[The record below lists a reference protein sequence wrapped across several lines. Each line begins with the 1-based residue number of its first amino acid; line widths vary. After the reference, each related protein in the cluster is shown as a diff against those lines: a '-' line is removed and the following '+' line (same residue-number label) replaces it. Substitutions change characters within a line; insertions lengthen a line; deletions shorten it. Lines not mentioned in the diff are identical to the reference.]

1 MVAREMTAPASSGR
15 EVQMVSQGNAQ
26 PVRASLKI
34 KAITYISLLILIVG
48 AVLSWYFLRQTQ
60 DVLTAELHKRAASL
74 TMNLAHNSKYGVLT
88 EDGVILQDLI
98 AGLLQEADVLFVS
111 IADAQGKV
119 LAQGFKDRSQAAS
132 PASSAGLAQQHVA
145 MLAPSV
151 TDLSIHYHVIGEQGL
166 YHAAAPVETTETG
179 PGKHDRQLATAMVL
193 LGTAAT
199 PEASDAPKTVR
210 RGSVQIILSP
220 ESMQAN
226 VRQTFGTGIGL
237 TLGII
242 LVALLLSFA
251 FCNYTL
257 TPVQAMARAAS
268 RVAAGDL
275 SQRVEAKSRDEIGV
289 LAMTFNHMTST
300 LDQMTQAQQ
309 QRLAELSALHAIGLV
324 TSSTLDLEQ
333 LIDSVLEAIVQRL
346 GYDRAKLFLVDA
358 HTPELVDGRIAGAT
372 EDIRAQL
379 RTIHIPLRD
388 EGGFLARV
396 ALTGEPVL
404 VEDLEH
410 VQDHAHG
417 PLIALL
423 GTRALVA
430 VPLKVEGRLLGVLS
444 VDNSRTE
451 RTLTAA
457 DQRLLVTVANQVATA
472 IANALAYQQIEQLN
486 VGLEEK
492 VQERTEALQRQQA
505 TLQEMNLQLE
515 IANRHK
521 SEFLANMSHELR
533 TPLNAVIGFSEVLLE
548 QMFGTLNAKQAE
560 YLDDILSSGKYL
572 LSLINDILDLA
583 KIEAGKLDLELG
595 VVALRQLLE
604 GSLVMVKE
612 RALAHG
618 IALSLD
624 MSDDLDTIMGD
635 ERKIKQILFNLLSN
649 AVKFTPDKGRVGIK
663 ATRSGDVVQIA
674 VWDTGVGIA
683 PYDQQRI
690 FEAFQQVGQGLTRKT
705 EGTGLGLTLT
715 KKFVELHGGTV
726 WVESALD
733 HGSTFTFTLPI
744 DATSRVA
751 ALAPALAETPQQP
764 PAVASRSGAMVL
776 VIEDDSKSVD
786 LLRIYLTEAGYAV
799 EVAQDGAEGLEKVK
813 RLAPDVVI
821 LDVLLP
827 KVDGWAFLS
836 QVKSDPATRD
846 IPVIIVSI
854 VDQKGKGFALGAADY
869 LIKPINK
876 EELLRKLAAFSLV
889 SKVRTTPVKILT
901 IDDDPRAIDMLAAV
915 LEPEGFQVLRAAGGA
930 EGIALAEAERPDLII
945 LDLLM
950 PGMNGFEVL
959 DHLGKSP
966 VTKQMPI
973 ILFTVKQLTAEEK
986 RRVKGRITWLAQKE
1000 GFQRQGFVD
1009 MVKEALHH
1017 TLGSRK

>member
-1 MVAREMTAPASSGR
+1 
-15 EVQMVSQGNAQ
+15 
-26 PVRASLKI
+26 
-34 KAITYISLLILIVG
+34 
-48 AVLSWYFLRQTQ
+48 LS
-60 DVLTAELHKRAASL
+60 
-74 TMNLAHNSKYGVLT
+74 
-88 EDGVILQDLI
+88 
-98 AGLLQEADVLFVS
+98 
-111 IADAQGKV
+111 
-119 LAQGFKDRSQAAS
+119 
-132 PASSAGLAQQHVA
+132 
-145 MLAPSV
+145 
-151 TDLSIHYHVIGEQGL
+151 
-166 YHAAAPVETTETG
+166 
-179 PGKHDRQLATAMVL
+179 
-193 LGTAAT
+193 
-199 PEASDAPKTVR
+199 
-210 RGSVQIILSP
+210 
-220 ESMQAN
+220 
-226 VRQTFGTGIGL
+226 
-237 TLGII
+237 
-242 LVALLLSFA
+242 
-251 FCNYTL
+251 
-257 TPVQAMARAAS
+257 
-268 RVAAGDL
+268 
-275 SQRVEAKSRDEIGV
+275 
-289 LAMTFNHMTST
+289 
-300 LDQMTQAQQ
+300 
-309 QRLAELSALHAIGLV
+309 
-324 TSSTLDLEQ
+324 
-333 LIDSVLEAIVQRL
+333 
-346 GYDRAKLFLVDA
+346 
-358 HTPELVDGRIAGAT
+358 
-372 EDIRAQL
+372 
-379 RTIHIPLRD
+379 
-388 EGGFLARV
+388 
-396 ALTGEPVL
+396 
-404 VEDLEH
+404 
-410 VQDHAHG
+410 
-417 PLIALL
+417 
-423 GTRALVA
+423 
-430 VPLKVEGRLLGVLS
+430 
-444 VDNSRTE
+444 
-451 RTLTAA
+451 
-457 DQRLLVTVANQVATA
+457 
-472 IANALAYQQIEQLN
+472 YQQIEQLN

-492 VQERTEALQRQQA
+492 VQERTEALRLQQE

-548 QMFGTLNAKQAE
+548 QMFGALNAKQAE

-572 LSLINDILDLA
+572 LSLINDILDLS

-595 VVALRQLLE
+595 VVALRPLLE

-624 MSDDLDTIMGD
+624 MSNDLDTIIGD

-649 AVKFTPDKGRVGIK
+649 AVKFTPDKGQVGIK
-663 ATRSGDVVQIA
+663 VTRAGDMVQIA

-683 PYDQQRI
+683 LEDQQRI
-690 FEAFQQVGQGLTRKT
+690 FEEFQQVGQGLTGKT

-726 WVESALD
+726 WVESALG

-744 DATSRVA
+744 DATSKPTS
-751 ALAPALAETPQQP
+751 LATVLAEATQQQN
-764 PAVASRSGAMVL
+764 AATSYTGAMVL
-776 VIEDDSKSVD
+776 IIEDDPKSVD

-836 QVKSDPATRD
+836 QVKSDPATKD

-901 IDDDPRAIDMLAAV
+901 IDDDPRAIEMLAAV
-915 LEPEGFQVLRAAGGA
+915 LEPEGFHVFRASGGA

-959 DHLGKSP
+959 DYLRKSP
-966 VTKQMPI
+966 VTKRMPI

-986 RRVKGRITWLAQKE
+986 RRIKGRITWLAQKE

-1009 MVKEALHH
+1009 MVKAALHH

>member
-1 MVAREMTAPASSGR
+1 MVGEMTESAPPER
-15 EVQMVSQGNAQ
+15 EVTMVYQGNAQ
-26 PVRASLKI
+26 PVRASLRI

-60 DVLTAELHKRAASL
+60 GVLTAELQKKAVSL
-74 TMNLAHNSKYGVLT
+74 TTNLAHNSRYGVLT
-88 EDGVILQDLI
+88 EDAVILQELI
-98 AGLLQEADVLFVS
+98 AGLLQEEDVLFVS

-119 LAQGFKDRSQAAS
+119 LAQQFKERHQSA
-132 PASSAGLAQQHVA
+132 PLASSFVLAKQHA
-145 MLAPSV
+145 EALAPYV
-151 TDLSIHYHVIGEQGL
+151 TGPSIHYHVIGEQGL
-166 YHAAAPVETTETG
+166 YHAAAPVETTEAM
-179 PGKHDRQLATAMVL
+179 PGKRDKELATAMVL
-193 LGTAAT
+193 LGTGSSA
-199 PEASDAPKTVR
+199 ESSEAPKTVR

-220 ESMQAN
+220 EKTQAN
-226 VRQTFGTGIGL
+226 VRQTFVTGIGL

-242 LVALLLSFA
+242 LVALLISFA

-257 TPVQAMARAAS
+257 TPVQAMANAAA
-268 RVAAGDL
+268 RIAAGDL
-275 SQRVEAKSRDEIGV
+275 SQRVEANSRDEIGV
-289 LAMTFNHMTST
+289 LAMTFNRMTTS
-300 LDQMTQAQQ
+300 LDHMTQAQQ

-324 TSSTLDLEQ
+324 TSSTLDMER
-333 LIDSVLEAIVQRL
+333 LIDSVLEAIVRHL

-358 HTPELVDGRIAGAT
+358 HQQALVHGRVAGAP
-372 EDIRAQL
+372 EDIDAQL
-379 RTIHIPLRD
+379 RTMHIPLRE

-396 ALTGEPVL
+396 ALHGEPVL
-404 VEDLEH
+404 VEDMQR
-410 VQDHAHG
+410 VRDHAHG
-417 PLIALL
+417 SLMDLL
-423 GTRALVA
+423 GTRSLVA
-430 VPLKVEGRLLGVLS
+430 VPLKVQDRILGVLS
-444 VDNSRTE
+444 VDNSRTA
-451 RTLTAA
+451 RTLTEA
-457 DQRLLVTVANQVATA
+457 DQRLLTTVANQVATA

-492 VQERTEALQRQQA
+492 VQERTEALRLQQE

-548 QMFGTLNAKQAE
+548 KMFGDLNAKQAE

-572 LSLINDILDLA
+572 LSLINDILDLS
-583 KIEAGKLDLELG
+583 KVEAGKLDLELG

-624 MSDDLDTIMGD
+624 MSNDLDTIIGD

-649 AVKFTPDKGRVGIK
+649 AVKFTPDKGQVGIK
-663 ATRSGDVVQIA
+663 VTRAGDVVQIA

-683 PYDQQRI
+683 LEDQQRI
-690 FEAFQQVGQGLTRKT
+690 FEEFRQVGQGLTGKT

-715 KKFVELHGGTV
+715 KRFVELHGGKV
-726 WVESALD
+726 WVESALG
-733 HGSTFTFTLPI
+733 HGSVFTFTLPI
-744 DATSRVA
+744 DGTTRHTSPAIILADATQPQDA
-751 ALAPALAETPQQP
+751 AAAATGAL
-764 PAVASRSGAMVL
+764 VL
-776 VIEDDSKSVD
+776 VIEDDAKSAD
-786 LLRIYLTEAGYAV
+786 LLRIYLTEAGYTV
-799 EVAQDGAEGLEKVK
+799 DVARDGAEGLQKVK
-813 RLAPDVVI
+813 RLAPDAII

-827 KVDGWAFLS
+827 KVDGWAFLT
-836 QVKSDPATRD
+836 QIKGDPTTKD

-869 LIKPINK
+869 LIKPIHK
-876 EELLRKLAAFSLV
+876 DELLRKLAAFSLV
-889 SKVRTTPVKILT
+889 TKVRTTPVKILA
-901 IDDDPRAIDMLAAV
+901 IDDDPRAVEMLAAV
-915 LEPEGFQVLRAAGGA
+915 LEPEGFHILRAYGGE
-930 EGIALAEAERPDLII
+930 EGIALAEKERPDLII

-959 DHLGKSP
+959 DRLGRSP

-986 RRVKGRITWLAQKE
+986 RRVKGRITWLAQKQE
-1000 GFQRQGFVD
+1000 FQQGGFVGT
-1009 MVKEALHH
+1009 VREALQQ
-1017 TLGSRK
+1017 TLGSKK

>member
-1 MVAREMTAPASSGR
+1 
-15 EVQMVSQGNAQ
+15 MVSQGNAQ
-26 PVRASLKI
+26 PVRVSLKI

-60 DVLTAELHKRAASL
+60 DVLTAELQKRAMSL
-74 TMNLAHNSKYGVLT
+74 TMNLAHNSRYGVLT
-88 EDGVILQDLI
+88 EDGVILHELI
-98 AGLLQEADVLFVS
+98 AGLLQEEDVLLVS
-111 IADAQGKV
+111 IADAEGRV
-119 LAQGFKDRSQAAS
+119 LAQRFKDRPQAAS
-132 PASSAGLAQQHVA
+132 PDASFILAQEHVET
-145 MLAPSV
+145 LAPHV

-166 YHAAAPVETTETG
+166 YHAAAPVETTEAT
-179 PGKHDRQLATAMVL
+179 PGKRDRQLATAMVL
-193 LGTAAT
+193 LGTGT
-199 PEASDAPKTVR
+199 HPESSDAPKTVR

-220 ESMQAN
+220 ESTQAN
-226 VRQTFGTGIGL
+226 VRQTFITGIGL

-251 FCNYTL
+251 FWNYTL

-268 RVAAGDL
+268 QVASGDL
-275 SQRVEAKSRDEIGV
+275 SQRVEANSRDEIGV
-289 LAMTFNHMTST
+289 LAMTFNHMTAT

-324 TSSTLDLEQ
+324 TSSTLDMEQ
-333 LIDSVLEAIVQRL
+333 LIDSVLEAVVQHL

-358 HTPELVDGRIAGAT
+358 STQELVDGRIAGAT

-379 RTIHIPLRD
+379 RTIHIPLRE

-404 VEDLEH
+404 VEDVEH
-410 VQDHAHG
+410 AQDHAHG

-430 VPLKVEGRLLGVLS
+430 VPLKMEDRILGVLS
-444 VDNSRTE
+444 VDNFRTE
-451 RTLTAA
+451 RTLTTA
-457 DQRLLVTVANQVATA
+457 DQRLLTTVASQVATA

-533 TPLNAVIGFSEVLLE
+533 TPLNAIIGFSEVLLE
-548 QMFGTLNAKQAE
+548 QMFGALNAKQAE
-560 YLDDILSSGKYL
+560 YLDDILGSGKYL

-624 MSDDLDTIMGD
+624 MSDDLHTIMGD

-663 ATRSGDVVQIA
+663 ATRIGEVVQIA
-674 VWDTGVGIA
+674 VWDTGVGIE
-683 PYDQQRI
+683 PQDQQRI
-690 FEAFQQVGQGLTRKT
+690 FEEFQQVAQGLTRKT

-726 WVESALD
+726 WVESSLD

-744 DATSRVA
+744 DATSKPTS
-751 ALAPALAETPQQP
+751 LAPVLEDPSRQQ
-764 PAVASRSGAMVL
+764 PAVASCTGATVL
-776 VIEDDSKSVD
+776 VIEDDAKSVD

-836 QVKSDPATRD
+836 QVKSDPVTKD

-889 SKVRTTPVKILT
+889 STVRTIPVKILT

-915 LEPEGFQVLRAAGGA
+915 LEPEGFQVLRASGGA
-930 EGIALAEAERPDLII
+930 EGLALVEAERPDLII

-959 DHLGKSP
+959 DHLEKSP
-966 VTKQMPI
+966 MTKRMPI

-986 RRVKGRITWLAQKE
+986 RRIKGRITWLAQKE

-1009 MVKEALHH
+1009 MVKAALHH
-1017 TLGSRK
+1017 TLGSHK